1 MTEAL
6 SQEAVQQ
13 ENSFPVFLDSAQGKE
28 GNPQG
33 ARVSLQNEMSNIFS
47 NVPLNENIWQVSDEI
62 RGKLTVICLQSNSS
76 VTISA
81 WFLSFSSPSLFI
93 YMHTLLSF
101 QALLL
106 PPDLQ

>member
-47 NVPLNENIWQVSDEI
+47 NVPLNENI
-62 RGKLTVICLQSNSS
+62 
-76 VTISA
+76 
-81 WFLSFSSPSLFI
+81 
-93 YMHTLLSF
+93 
-101 QALLL
+101 
-106 PPDLQ
+106 